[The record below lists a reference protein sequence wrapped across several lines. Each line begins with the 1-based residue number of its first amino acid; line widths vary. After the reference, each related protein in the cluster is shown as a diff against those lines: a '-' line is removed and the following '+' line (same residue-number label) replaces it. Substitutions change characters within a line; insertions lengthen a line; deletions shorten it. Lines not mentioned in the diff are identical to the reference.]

1 MQEPATDNQLD
12 IAPQDVSN
20 PIVVPIDDASEVMTQ
35 VDDNSSEAEALDLL
49 GLDETGNIVAAG
61 HQFTWSDG
69 TGATA
74 TTTVDAA
81 TGDYA
86 FESSDGFTYRRID
99 GTTYAGRNGVAWTE
113 VDDGTGLDSVQRL
126 GLDGPVTIDQIID
139 PLIDDYSSSVTNQR
153 GDGTSAVS
161 AEIDSHGLWNDHSL
175 ARLTWLAQMGIPNS
189 EVDVEPG
196 SIIVVDASV
205 GTDGRTVETL
215 TVTTPTFTSTYV
227 LDEMFE
233 TAPVIDLPEL

>member
-1 MQEPATDNQLD
+1 MEPTPQTQLD

-49 GLDETGNIVAAG
+49 GLDETGSIVAAG
-61 HQFTWSDG
+61 HRFTWSDG
-69 TGATA
+69 TGGTA

-86 FESSDGFTYRRID
+86 FESSDGFRYRRID
-99 GTTYAGRNGVAWTE
+99 GTTYAGRDGVAWSE
-113 VDDGTGLDSVQRL
+113 VDGGDGLDSVQRL
-126 GLDGPVTIDQIID
+126 GLDGPVTIDQIVD

-153 GDGTSAVS
+153 GDGTSAVHV
-161 AEIDSHGLWNDHSL
+161 EIDSHGLWTDHSIQ
-175 ARLTWLAQMGIPNS
+175 RLTWLAQMGIPNP
-189 EVDVEPG
+189 EADVAPG

-205 GTDGRTVETL
+205 GTDGRTVETF
-215 TVTTPTFTSTYV
+215 TVTTATFTSTYV
-227 LDEMFE
+227 LDEVFE
-233 TAPVIDLPEL
+233 TAPVIEVPEL